1 MAAPTRG
8 MLGGRLDEVVAAA
21 AAGAAENRREEEV
34 VIFDAAAEDA
44 SNLEDWPRQRVVARS
59 INLMIVKMGWRFILR
74 YLSRYGVFFRQSQSH
89 YPYIMQLQPNL
100 PHHNNSNFSQ
110 SSKQHK
116 PIISEHAKIP
126 STCCHPTTP
135 LLWCS

>member
-8 MLGGRLDEVVAAA
+8 MLGGRLVEVVAAAAAA

-59 INLMIVKMGWRFILR
+59 INLMIVNLLAKKAQNGMAL
-74 YLSRYGVFFRQSQSH
+74 
-89 YPYIMQLQPNL
+89 YPR
-100 PHHNNSNFSQ
+100 
-110 SSKQHK
+110 
-116 PIISEHAKIP
+116 
-126 STCCHPTTP
+126 
-135 LLWCS
+135 